1 MSDNVVEFTAQDDR
15 KQEIIMRDVMGSLEE
30 IATIL
35 AYDPWPGDFEI
46 VAIFPADQENADIRE
61 EIVLSSRKKPQQ
73 PPCAEVISY
82 EERKR
87 LKLSA

>member
-1 MSDNVVEFTAQDDR
+1 MSNKVVEFTVQGDR
-15 KQEIIMRDVMGSLEE
+15 KQEIIMRDVMGGLEE

-46 VAIFPADQENADIRE
+46 IAIHPADQEHAVRRE
-61 EIVLSSRKKPQQ
+61 EVVITSRKPLPQ
-73 PPCAEVISY
+73 AEVISY

>member
-1 MSDNVVEFTAQDDR
+1 MSDNVVEFTAQGDR

-61 EIVLSSRKKPQQ
+61 EIVLSSRKKPQ
-73 PPCAEVISY
+73 PRAEVISY

>member
-1 MSDNVVEFTAQDDR
+1 MSDNVVEFTAQGDR

-30 IATIL
+30 IATLL

-46 VAIFPADQENADIRE
+46 VAIFPADQENADHRE
-61 EIVLSSRKKPQQ
+61 EVVLSTRKPQPQ
-73 PPCAEVISY
+73 AVVISY